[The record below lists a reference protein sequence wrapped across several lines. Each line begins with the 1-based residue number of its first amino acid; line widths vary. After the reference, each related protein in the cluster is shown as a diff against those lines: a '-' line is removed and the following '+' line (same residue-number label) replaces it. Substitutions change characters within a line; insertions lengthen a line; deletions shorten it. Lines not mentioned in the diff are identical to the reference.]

1 MSIFVRSRSPD
12 IRHVAVISRTPSAEA
27 GGRKK
32 RERGRDMSVLGH
44 ADQEEMHYM
53 DTSHRWVAPIGVDQ
67 QKWEAKVRAHLAEH
81 LVTLGWPQRPP
92 KATKARQ
99 DRIPRV
105 PRQQRPAPVA
115 VNGKRTTP
123 VNGERATPVKGGDP
137 MNGDRMTPMNGDRK
151 VPARPVA
158 ARAVA

>member
-1 MSIFVRSRSPD
+1 
-12 IRHVAVISRTPSAEA
+12 
-27 GGRKK
+27 
-32 RERGRDMSVLGH
+32 MSVLGH

-81 LVTLGWPQRPP
+81 LVTLGWPPRPP

-105 PRQQRPAPVA
+105 PRQRQGAA
-115 VNGKRTTP
+115 VNGQHATP
-123 VNGERATPVKGGDP
+123 VNGERATPMRGDP
-137 MNGDRMTPMNGDRK
+137 MNGDRMTPLNGDRR

-158 ARAVA
+158 SRAVAARGASVTPRATTTARVR